1 MSQCRPETR
10 SDQPRFS
17 TNETENRTK
26 ISKHSCVAEQA
37 VVDFSYD
44 CRLAAV
50 VVHHVAAAGDSGALG
65 ALIEQPIRRVSAQPV
80 SKHSMTNGFWT
91 VRTEN
96 MHIRSWRLQPQAAV
110 LMPRRF
116 THGQDVTDG
125 TQSGYVGLFVGW
137 IGHGQVDIND
147 ILSRQAGHRG
157 RTDMLD
163 GQRPRAQCPPNAC
176 SEFGKTIRPLSVVGN
191 NLDPLD
197 RRRPVDP
204 RIVIGVRIVMTND
217 VGDANHDIDAT
228 YHISR
233 RNPSGCGRFRPAAL
247 ARQDLNGLVSLD
259 SGFRLV
265 LRSTASR
272 ELPAEQP
279 TSGGEVAAR
288 VQGVGRPCTAGK
300 VHRGAVCLGLRF
312 PAWRSSAA
320 R

>member
-1 MSQCRPETR
+1 
-10 SDQPRFS
+10 
-17 TNETENRTK
+17 
-26 ISKHSCVAEQA
+26 
-37 VVDFSYD
+37 
-44 CRLAAV
+44 
-50 VVHHVAAAGDSGALG
+50 
-65 ALIEQPIRRVSAQPV
+65 
-80 SKHSMTNGFWT
+80 
-91 VRTEN
+91 
-96 MHIRSWRLQPQAAV
+96 
-110 LMPRRF
+110 
-116 THGQDVTDG
+116 
-125 TQSGYVGLFVGW
+125 
-137 IGHGQVDIND
+137 
-147 ILSRQAGHRG
+147 
-157 RTDMLD
+157 MLD
-163 GQRPRAQCPPNAC
+163 GQHPRAQCPPNAC

-191 NLDPLD
+191 NLDRLD

-204 RIVIGVRIVMTND
+204 WIVIGVRIVMTND

-247 ARQDLNGLVSLD
+247 ARQDLIGLVSLD

-312 PAWRSSAA
+312 PAWRSQSTPTTGMLLSAQNRA
-320 R
+320 SFGDAERTHVALSRKNRRSPFTWIPATAPVISPFSVRSTRRSRP